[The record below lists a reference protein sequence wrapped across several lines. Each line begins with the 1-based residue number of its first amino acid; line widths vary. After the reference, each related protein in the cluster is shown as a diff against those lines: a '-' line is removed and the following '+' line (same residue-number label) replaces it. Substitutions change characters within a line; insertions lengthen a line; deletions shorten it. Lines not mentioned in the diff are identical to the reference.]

1 MKGYEMNDFNDYAT
15 KAINR
20 CNLKS
25 YYGLAKELDISHS
38 ALHRLKT
45 GAKLPSCNTMLKLSK
60 LAGVPEEKA
69 LIDLSSWA
77 NSDKPEVQKI
87 WLRIAKMI
95 GCFWLFSVF
104 GCFAVKPCY
113 SIENSPTFKNFESA
127 NVYIMRQIC
136 KFVSTLKIMLQSC
149 NIFKLGGV
157 KC

>member
-25 YYGLAKELDISHS
+25 YYGLAKSLELSYPSIHS
-38 ALHRLKT
+38 FKN
-45 GAKLPSCNTMLKLSK
+45 GKKLPSPATMIKLSK

-69 LIDLSSWA
+69 LIDLASWSNA
-77 NSDKPEVQKI
+77 DKPEVQKI

-104 GCFAVKPCY
+104 SCFDVKPCY
-113 SIENSPTFKNFESA
+113 SIENSPTLKNFETA
-127 NVYIMRQIC
+127 KVYIMRQ
-136 KFVSTLKIMLQSC
+136 
-149 NIFKLGGV
+149 NGV
-157 KC
+157 ERFL